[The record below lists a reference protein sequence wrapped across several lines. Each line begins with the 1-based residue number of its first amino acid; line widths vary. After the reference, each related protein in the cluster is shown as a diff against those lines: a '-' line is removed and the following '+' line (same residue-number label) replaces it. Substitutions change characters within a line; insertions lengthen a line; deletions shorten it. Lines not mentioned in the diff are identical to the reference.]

1 MNFSE
6 NISGCTGSDKYT
18 DKTLLDVSEFLVHPK
33 GGYYENLRI
42 IVSSEN
48 IKPDSPTP
56 PHLKTYKLSMLDQ
69 IHLKKSLLVLLTRF
83 YPFAG
88 RVNVD
93 DNGHSIDC
101 SDQGV
106 HFTVAKF
113 PGHNLSDLLENPDR
127 TDLPSLLVPGV
138 DFIWQEIDP
147 ESRVLMI
154 QVNYFDCGGIAMGV
168 VFWHK
173 LADATT
179 ITNFLRSWGNANRG
193 SKHGVCP
200 NYISQYLFPH
210 RPELTDHSHFP
221 TRLQV
226 SAKWALKRYRFRRL
240 YNFSPSERIFLQRK
254 KCYKASLENG
264 KSESFV
270 LLAVDLRRKARP
282 PFPSDCFGN
291 FLSSTV
297 AASGNHDRTD
307 LTRKL
312 RDAISRID
320 ETSVTSL
327 QGHGDGGLES
337 FYRNRSLTPK
347 ASDVLV
353 ISSLCGFGTY
363 GLDFG
368 WGNPVWIAPRCDT
381 SSDFKS
387 KSLQMAHS
395 VWLMDTRLGHG
406 VEALVTLKE
415 EYMPVFDRAMN
426 ELRDLA
432 TLYYRR
438 ILKMRLDLGIG
449 EKKHDGKGSEAKE
462 MKACVD
468 IGRAEEVIGDA

>member
-1 MNFSE
+1 ME
-6 NISGCTGSDKYT
+6 
-18 DKTLLDVSEFLVHPK
+18 
-33 GGYYENLRI
+33 RI

-56 PHLKTYKLSMLDQ
+56 QHLKTYKLWMLDQ
-69 IHLKKSLLVLLTRF
+69 IVRSILLPVVIYFPSPQSSNHDVDSFISQTTQHLKKSLPVLLTRF

-101 SDQGV
+101 SYQGV

-179 ITNFLRSWGNANRG
+179 IT
-193 SKHGVCP
+193 
-200 NYISQYLFPH
+200 ISLPH

-226 SAKWALKRYRFRRL
+226 SAKWALKRYVFDASTISVL
-240 YNFSPSERIFLQRK
+240 QSESSCSVKNATKVEVVSTILW
-254 KCYKASLENG
+254 KCFMAASLENG

-282 PFPSDCFGN
+282 PFLSDCFGN

-347 ASDVLV
+347 GSDVVV

-363 GLDFG
+363 GIDFG
-368 WGNPVWIAPRCDT
+368 RGNPVWIAPCCDT
-381 SSDFKS
+381 SSDLKS
-387 KSLQMAHS
+387 KSLWMAHS

-406 VEALVTLKE
+406 VEPLVTLKE
-415 EYMPVFDRAMN
+415 EYMPVFDRVMN

-432 TLYYRR
+432 TNFEDA
-438 ILKMRLDLGIG
+438 IGLGNWG
-449 EKKHDGKGSEAKE
+449 EKHDGKGSEAKE

-468 IGRAEEVIGDA
+468 IGRAGEVIGDA